1 MQSIEKLNQ
10 VKKSFDSKKT
20 YLVIIDLNSYDDI
33 VFFNKVKN
41 LKNLYFNNIQSVC
54 VEDLIRSDEV
64 IYSESSFESYF
75 GGGVK

>member
-1 MQSIEKLNQ
+1 M
-10 VKKSFDSKKT
+10 
-20 YLVIIDLNSYDDI
+20 
-33 VFFNKVKN
+33 FFNKVKN